1 MMTPKSHG
9 SIPKTPFGLC
19 TKSSRTDVVDG
30 GCGAVAACVLSSD
43 SSDGND
49 NDGVAES
56 LLARESSLL
65 GPVIELCKSD
75 ELGVDSEAVG
85 DGVDTGVGDGAGPG
99 VGGGVGT
106 GVGAGNGAGVGAGV
120 GAGDG
125 AGVGAGVGSGVSHE
139 LDSGSQHGQNG

>member
-1 MMTPKSHG
+1 MHATTITQKQHAPAMMTPKSHG

-19 TKSSRTDVVDG
+19 TKSSRIDVVDG

-49 NDGVAES
+49 NDGVDES

-65 GPVIELCKSD
+65 GPVIELCESD

-85 DGVDTGVGDGAGPG
+85 DGVDTGV
-99 VGGGVGT
+99 
-106 GVGAGNGAGVGAGV
+106 
-120 GAGDG
+120 GDG